1 MPYNP
6 YLFDKIYN
14 NCCDII
20 NQSKDKN
27 IKLKK
32 HDLDFAYDKV
42 EKTNNCEV
50 QEFFAVTHELRTYEL
65 LQKINKL
72 PFAHKDSKRGV
83 DFFSKLGNI
92 ECVTFQNPS
101 DVTSQQILNGTLNH
115 YKAYEPRITQALNSK
130 LEKYVKYT
138 NEQKR
143 DSKRHII
150 ELNKPNIICL
160 NLGICGYRMFPED
173 AIRACEKILYGIGF
187 DTLVVDIK
195 TQYKWWSRSY
205 EEKIIKP
212 NGKEIPI
219 NFFSKEEYK
228 IIGGVLLL
236 YQNVDEP
243 YTKPILYI
251 NPKANIMID
260 KRQTKKLLCLL
271 QDTETRFHYSL
282 NGQPISIN
290 QYRGIK

>member
-83 DFFSKLGNI
+83 DFF
-92 ECVTFQNPS
+92 QN
-101 DVTSQQILNGTLNH
+101 
-115 YKAYEPRITQALNSK
+115 
-130 LEKYVKYT
+130 
-138 NEQKR
+138 
-143 DSKRHII
+143 
-150 ELNKPNIICL
+150 
-160 NLGICGYRMFPED
+160 
-173 AIRACEKILYGIGF
+173 
-187 DTLVVDIK
+187 LVI
-195 TQYKWWSRSY
+195 
-205 EEKIIKP
+205 
-212 NGKEIPI
+212 
-219 NFFSKEEYK
+219 
-228 IIGGVLLL
+228 
-236 YQNVDEP
+236 
-243 YTKPILYI
+243 
-251 NPKANIMID
+251 
-260 KRQTKKLLCLL
+260 
-271 QDTETRFHYSL
+271 
-282 NGQPISIN
+282 
-290 QYRGIK
+290 